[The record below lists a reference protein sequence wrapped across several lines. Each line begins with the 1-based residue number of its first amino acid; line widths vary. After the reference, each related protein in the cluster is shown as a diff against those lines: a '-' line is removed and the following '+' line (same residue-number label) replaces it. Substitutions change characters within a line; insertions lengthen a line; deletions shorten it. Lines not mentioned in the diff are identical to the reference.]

1 VGFLVVKTNRVS
13 LWQYSKLSKIL
24 GKEPKPAKT
33 LKTKRKWES
42 PELLPASIDISSYK
56 IQMVGEEKD
65 QKETLHLL
73 VKMILALDG
82 GLSKTSSMLVK
93 LLSDFNKSLQMQE
106 LLPQMLQ
113 HKVETT
119 KQLLVVK
126 PTALARNLDA
136 PSV

>member
-1 VGFLVVKTNRVS
+1 
-13 LWQYSKLSKIL
+13 
-24 GKEPKPAKT
+24 
-33 LKTKRKWES
+33 
-42 PELLPASIDISSYK
+42 
-56 IQMVGEEKD
+56 MVGEEKD